1 MTGIP
6 TIDIIIGLAFVYLLF
21 SLLVTV
27 IQEIVATNFGFR
39 AKILERAIV
48 RMLEDEDQFN
58 LRIGSIFSLFIKN
71 NRKVGSGLSR
81 QFYNHPLIKF
91 LGEGKHHIKPSYI
104 KKESFS
110 KVAIDL
116 LRGEWA
122 RPGDNINKLI
132 QGDVEKFRIKRAML
146 MALADSL
153 LNSDISKAS
162 ESQFK
167 TDSQISKIKRK
178 G

>member
-1 MTGIP
+1 M
-6 TIDIIIGLAFVYLLF
+6 
-21 SLLVTV
+21 
-27 IQEIVATNFGFR
+27 
-39 AKILERAIV
+39 
-48 RMLEDEDQFN
+48 
-58 LRIGSIFSLFIKN
+58 
-71 NRKVGSGLSR
+71 
-81 QFYNHPLIKF
+81 
-91 LGEGKHHIKPSYI
+91 
-104 KKESFS
+104 
-110 KVAIDL
+110 AIDL
-116 LRGEWA
+116 LRGESA